1 MAHVV
6 HRVIVKDDEG
16 RRIEERRFRD
26 GDHPERGK
34 QALSAYLADLRARGL
49 TAERRYEVST
59 RIGGR
64 EVSKVF
70 TTRRDAD
77 AYRVTLEADQLRGIV
92 VDPGRARRPF
102 KVVAEA
108 WLAAGAAKRRS
119 SVERDRA
126 ILTHHLYPA
135 IGTRS
140 LGSITRADVQA
151 LVDVWTTTQAPST
164 VGRQYSCLRAVFGYA
179 EAAELMNKPSPCGRW
194 IRLPSVQRVERPELK
209 AADFERLAEALGPD
223 EAPMMWLGATLG
235 LRWAEVAG
243 LTLSRLDAKG
253 RTITVDRQLSR
264 RRLLEPPKSAR
275 GHRTIDCPA
284 WLVKE
289 LSALVRRY
297 GLTDPDDLLFVTKE
311 GMPLDYSR
319 WRSRVWV
326 PACQAAGLP
335 GLVFH
340 DLRSI
345 AATAHVAE
353 RVPVSV
359 TQARL
364 GHSSSRMTL
373 DVYAR
378 ATSADGRQAA
388 EAVGA
393 RIRPRA
399 TRGLRSGTV
408 VKARGRKPT

>member
-1 MAHVV
+1 MAHIV
-6 HRVIVKDDEG
+6 HRVIAKDVRG

-26 GDHPERGK
+26 GDHPERGRP
-34 QALSAYLADLRARGL
+34 ALNAYLADLRGRGL
-49 TAERRYEVST
+49 TVERRYEVCIRT
-59 RIGGR
+59 GGR
-64 EVSKVF
+64 EESHVF
-70 TTRRDAD
+70 PTRREAD
-77 AYRVTLEADQLRGIV
+77 DERVKLEARKLGGTAID
-92 VDPGRARRPF
+92 ARRSRQSF
-102 KVVAEA
+102 EAVAEA
-108 WLAAGAAKRRS
+108 WLAAGVAKRAS
-119 SVERDRA
+119 SIERDKA
-126 ILTHHLYPA
+126 ILTHHLYPTL
-135 IGTRS
+135 GTRS
-140 LGSITRADVQA
+140 LGSITRADIQA
-151 LVDVWTTTQAPST
+151 LVDAWTTTQAAST

-179 EAAELMNKPSPCGRW
+179 EAAELMTKPSPCGRW

-209 AADFERLAEALGPD
+209 AEDFERLAEALGPD

-243 LTLSRLDAKG
+243 LTLSRFDAKG
-253 RTITVDRQLSR
+253 KTITVDRQLSR
-264 RRLLEPPKSAR
+264 QRVLEPPKSAR

-297 GLTDPDDLLFVTKE
+297 RLTDPEDLLFVTKE
-311 GMPLDYSR
+311 GMALDYSR

-393 RIRPRA
+393 RIRPRTA
-399 TRGLRSGTV
+399 RGPRSGTAA
-408 VKARGRKPT
+408 KARDRKAG

>member
-1 MAHVV
+1 VAHVV
-6 HRVIVKDDEG
+6 HRVIVKDDAG
-16 RRIEERRFRD
+16 KRIEERRFRD
-26 GDHPERGK
+26 GDHPERGR
-34 QALSAYLADLRARGL
+34 QALATYLADLRARGL
-49 TAERRYEVST
+49 SADRRYEVST

-64 EVSKVF
+64 DVSKVF
-70 TTRRDAD
+70 ATRRDAD

-92 VDPGRARRPF
+92 VDPGRSRRPF
-102 KVVAEA
+102 KTVAEA
-108 WLAAGAAKRRS
+108 WLAAGAAKRHS
-119 SVERDRA
+119 SVERDKA
-126 ILTHHLYPA
+126 ILTHHLYPTLA
-135 IGTRS
+135 TRS
-140 LGSITRADVQA
+140 IGSITRADVQA
-151 LVDVWTTTQAPST
+151 LVDSWTTTQAPST

-179 EAAELMNKPSPCGRW
+179 EAAELMTKPSPCGRW
-194 IRLPSVQRVERPELK
+194 IRLPSVQLVERPELTAK
-209 AADFERLAEALGPD
+209 DFEKLAKVLGPD

-243 LTLSRLDAKG
+243 LTLSRFDAKG
-253 RTITVDRQLSR
+253 KTITVDRQLSR
-264 RRLLEPPKSAR
+264 RRVLEPPKSAR
-275 GHRTIDCPA
+275 GHRTLDCPA

-289 LSALVRRY
+289 VSALVRRY
-297 GLTDPDDLLFVTKE
+297 RLSDPDDLLFVTKE
-311 GMPLDYSR
+311 GMALDYSR

-345 AATAHVAE
+345 AASAHVAE

-393 RIRPRA
+393 RIRPRT
-399 TRGLRSGTV
+399 TRGPRTGGATKGRAR
-408 VKARGRKPT
+408 KAG